1 MKMIQ
6 LFRNFNV
13 IWNFTQSLQELSS
26 SPILDS
32 EIVFFKNRNFLS
44 DIVVIIQI
52 RNISRRMFNWYK

>member
-32 EIVFFKNRNFLS
+32 EIVLFKNRNFLS
-44 DIVVIIQI
+44 DILVIQI